1 VWRERRE
8 RVRERVRERER
19 ERERETSSFS
29 GDPSYLAN
37 RIFSITYP
45 NPVNER

>member
-8 RVRERVRERER
+8 RVRERVRER